1 MSVWG
6 DIRKRAEGQQCRQE
20 DDIFNNLAD
29 DPRGQMLRD
38 IANQMIKHN
47 NLATAVNEL
56 NQKIEVIYLGNQ
68 IGMPRPDYYFKP
80 GIHLNSERIQMY
92 NLETYKNYIKDPNV
106 DIKFNFKELLRRLY
120 TENTD
125 LERKIQDLKETLFR
139 LTSI

>member
-6 DIRKRAEGQQCRQE
+6 DIRRRAEGQQSRQE

-56 NQKIEVIYLGNQ
+56 NQKIESICMVDQ
-68 IGMPRPDYYFKP
+68 IGMPSPDYCFKP
-80 GIHLNSERIQMY
+80 DIDMYHKRIQMY
-92 NLETYKNYIKDPNV
+92 SLDTYKNYIKDPNA

-125 LERKIQDLKETLFR
+125 LERKIQNLKETLYR
-139 LTSI
+139 LTI

>member
-6 DIRKRAEGQQCRQE
+6 DIRRRAEGQQSRQE
-20 DDIFNNLAD
+20 DGIFNNLAD

-38 IANQMIKHN
+38 IANQMIEHN

-56 NQKIEVIYLGNQ
+56 TQKIEVTYLGNQ
-68 IGMPRPDYYFKP
+68 IGMPRQDYYFKP
-80 GIHLNSERIQMY
+80 DIVNHERIQMY

-120 TENTD
+120 TENTN
-125 LERKIQDLKETLFR
+125 LERKIQNLKETLFR
-139 LTSI
+139 LTT